1 MPSKFHQT
9 PSMKNPWHPS
19 DLDRLV
25 WKTLD
30 LALDAAM
37 SLRIVKD
44 FLVLD
49 VFAEKPAPRRPR
61 KKSLTKRR

>member
-1 MPSKFHQT
+1 MPSKFNQI

-25 WKTLD
+25 WKTID
-30 LALDAAM
+30 LVVDAAM

-44 FLVLD
+44 FLALD
-49 VFAEKPAPRRPR
+49 VFAEGPAPRRPR
-61 KKSLTKRR
+61 EKSLPKRR

>member
-1 MPSKFHQT
+1 
-9 PSMKNPWHPS
+9 MKNPWNPS

-30 LALDAAM
+30 LVVDAAM

-44 FLVLD
+44 FLALD

-61 KKSLTKRR
+61 EKYLPKRR